1 MNSQVIEAL
10 AGTAGGGLL
19 LALVYI
25 AYVSIKNAK
34 NSKITKTEAKNNINI
49 STTASEKESA
59 VDYLISTLQQLNS
72 KIENIQQQLHDL
84 EQKQT
89 RHSTAFKI
97 YVDNNGVEKSVKN
110 AITRIL
116 EGD

>member
-1 MNSQVIEAL
+1 MSPAIIEAL

-19 LALVYI
+19 IALVYI
-25 AYVSIKNAK
+25 VYVSIKNAK
-34 NSKITKTEAKNNINI
+34 NSKTIQNEAKNNIQI
-49 STTASEKESA
+49 STGAPKT
-59 VDYLISTLQQLNS
+59 VDYLITTLQQLTA
-72 KIENIQQQLHDL
+72 KMETIQEQLHDL

>member
-19 LALVYI
+19 IALVYI

-34 NSKITKTEAKNNINI
+34 NSKTTRTEAKNNIQINTADKG
-49 STTASEKESA
+49 ST

-72 KIENIQQQLHDL
+72 KIETIQQQLHDL

-97 YVDNNGVEKSVKN
+97 YVDNNGVEKSVKKT
-110 AITRIL
+110 ITRIL